1 MASQNV
7 KWTGLSRLI
16 FHCFLTLLVLRVT
29 AQECSLRFV
38 NAARLSSRVCRSRV
52 GKRVLM
58 LDFMSLSSSRVAA
71 SARFIG
77 RPRGESELHGVA
89 RGVALLS
96 LVACSPML
104 AYFMSSPLLVYF
116 ACSSNWRGVAWRVAA
131 GSWHRGS
138 GRQSA
143 SCAVITFTIT
153 RAR

>member
-38 NAARLSSRVCRSRV
+38 AAARLSSRVCRSRV
-52 GKRVLM
+52 GKRVVM

-71 SARFIG
+71 SAWFVG
-77 RPRGESELHGVA
+77 RPRGESESHGVA
-89 RGVALLS
+89 RGVAP
-96 LVACSPML
+96 LVACIVSSPLL

-116 ACSSNWRGVAWRVAA
+116 ACSSNWRGVAWRAAQDRGIVAA
-131 GSWHRGS
+131 
-138 GRQSA
+138 
-143 SCAVITFTIT
+143 VI
-153 RAR
+153 